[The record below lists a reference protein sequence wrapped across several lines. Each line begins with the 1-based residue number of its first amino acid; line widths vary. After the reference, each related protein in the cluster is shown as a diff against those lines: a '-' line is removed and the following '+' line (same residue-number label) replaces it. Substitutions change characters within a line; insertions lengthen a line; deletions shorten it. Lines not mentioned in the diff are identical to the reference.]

1 MLLDFLLR
9 LTLKTAGCAVAKQ
22 FDPKAFL
29 SHIQTYRVTHLHMA
43 PPIAVFLAKSPLAEG
58 IDFSSVTGA
67 TSGGAPMGV
76 PVIEAVYK
84 RSVDFLRTCPL
95 RLIFNLRCRVKVL
108 VKLSYGKSRC
118 LHG

>member
-1 MLLDFLLR
+1 
-9 LTLKTAGCAVAKQ
+9 
-22 FDPKAFL
+22 
-29 SHIQTYRVTHLHMA
+29 MA

-84 RSVDFLRTCPL
+84 R
-95 RLIFNLRCRVKVL
+95 
-108 VKLSYGKSRC
+108 
-118 LHG
+118 